1 MPFEARTGAQAANC
15 TLFRNADL
23 GYAAGAVDPVH
34 ASLVERCDTRRHAR
48 SRALSPAG
56 SGGITN
62 RIGLDVERMSDRK
75 AVAGESGARRK
86 GRPRK
91 SHGLAVLEDIGALI
105 GHSHD
110 LQETLENI
118 VKIVAERMGTEVCS
132 LYLFDPKD
140 ERLTLWATTGLE
152 RAAVGKVQMSVD
164 EGLTGMV
171 IEKNEPV
178 MVVDALAHP
187 RYKYFPETGEERYH
201 SFLGVPIA
209 EKRSALGVLVVQ
221 TLRRRRFSPHELRLL
236 RAIAAQVRGIIVQA
250 RLVESLESKEKE
262 RQEYR
267 KRMVD
272 AIRRLHAYEKVDD
285 DDTPRAKRRP
295 GQFRLSGAGASPG
308 FGMGRAHLQRAEVS
322 LESVE
327 DRRADDPDAEHRRLV
342 EAIERSVAEM
352 VRIKEKMHALAPE
365 VDGALFDA
373 QRMMLEDAT
382 FIGKIEGRIRD
393 GAAAETALKHVVAE
407 YVEAFLT
414 MTDGYLRERAAD
426 VRDIGQHLLRNLLG
440 SDEREARFDRDV
452 VLVAHELALTD
463 LSMMEHDRLKGIVLA
478 SGGVTSHASILA
490 KSFEIPT
497 VVGVGHVAEVLHEGD
512 NVIVDGNSGVVYVN
526 PSVDVT
532 REYTRLDK
540 EYRAFNL
547 ELEEIRD
554 APAVTT
560 DGHQLNLYANVGLL
574 GDLHFADLHGAEG
587 VGLYRTEFPFLS
599 YKDFPNEDEQLTL
612 YRKVIERMGD
622 RPVTIRTL
630 DLGADKYPSYLTIG
644 REENPFLGWRSIRI
658 SLELPEIFK
667 AQLRA
672 ILRAGAFG
680 SVRILFPMIS
690 SLEELRRVKEL
701 LEEARQ
707 ELDESGHPF
716 DRAMPVGIMIEVPAA
731 VWIAPRLI
739 EEVDFFSIGT
749 NDLIQYLLAVDRNNS
764 KVAPLYEPLHPAVL
778 AAIGDI
784 AQAAK
789 DAGKMVGMCGE
800 MASDPLCTLPLIGMG
815 LDDLSMGPF
824 FIPVIKR
831 FIRSV
836 PFSLAEEVARDIREL
851 ATAKDVKGYLFERL
865 KELGVIELMDMYH

>member
-1 MPFEARTGAQAANC
+1 
-15 TLFRNADL
+15 
-23 GYAAGAVDPVH
+23 
-34 ASLVERCDTRRHAR
+34 
-48 SRALSPAG
+48 
-56 SGGITN
+56 
-62 RIGLDVERMSDRK
+62 MSDRK
-75 AVAGESGARRK
+75 MLVRESGVRK
-86 GRPRK
+86 ARPRK

-132 LYLFDPKD
+132 LYLFDSKE

-152 RAAVGKVQMSVD
+152 RAAVGKVTMGVD

-209 EKRSALGVLVVQ
+209 DKRAALGVLVVQ

-236 RAIAAQVRGIIVQA
+236 RAITTQVRGIIVQA

-272 AIRRLHAYEKVDD
+272 AIRRLHVYEKTGDGG
-285 DDTPRAKRRP
+285 TTGAKRRP

-308 FGMGRAHLQRAEVS
+308 FGMGHAHLQHSEVS
-322 LESVE
+322 LDDVDE
-327 DRRADDPDAEHRRLV
+327 RRSDDPEAELQRLAD
-342 EAIERSVAEM
+342 AIERSVAEM

-373 QRMMLEDAT
+373 QRMMLEDVT
-382 FIGKIEGRIRD
+382 FIGKIESRIRD
-393 GAAAETALKHVVAE
+393 GAAAESALKDVVAE
-407 YVEAFLT
+407 YVEAFLA
-414 MTDGYLRERAAD
+414 MSDGYLRERATD

-440 SDEREARFDRDV
+440 RDERDAGFDRDV
-452 VLVAHELALTD
+452 VLVAHELTLAD
-463 LSMMEHDRLKGIVLA
+463 LSMMEHDHLKGIVLA

-512 NVIVDGNSGVVYVN
+512 NVVVDGNSGVVYVN
-526 PSVDVT
+526 PSVDVM
-532 REYTRLDK
+532 REYTRLAK

-547 ELEEIRD
+547 ELESIRE
-554 APAVTT
+554 AKAVTT
-560 DGHQLNLYANVGLL
+560 DGHRVNLYANVGLF

-599 YKDFPNEDEQLTL
+599 YKDFPNEEEQLTL
-612 YRKVIERMGD
+612 YRKVIERMAG

-672 ILRAGAFG
+672 ILRAGASG
-680 SVRILFPMIS
+680 RVRILFPMIS

-707 ELDESGHPF
+707 ELDESGQPF

-778 AAIGDI
+778 AAVADV

>member
-1 MPFEARTGAQAANC
+1 
-15 TLFRNADL
+15 
-23 GYAAGAVDPVH
+23 
-34 ASLVERCDTRRHAR
+34 
-48 SRALSPAG
+48 
-56 SGGITN
+56 
-62 RIGLDVERMSDRK
+62 MSDRK
-75 AVAGESGARRK
+75 IASSEPAGRRSRARK
-86 GRPRK
+86 G
-91 SHGLAVLEDIGALI
+91 HGLAVLEDIGALI

-152 RAAVGKVQMSVD
+152 RNAVGKVTMRTD

-171 IEKNEPV
+171 IEKGEPV

-209 EKRSALGVLVVQ
+209 DKRSALGVLVVQ
-221 TLRRRRFSPHELRLL
+221 TLRRRRFSPNELRLL

-250 RLVESLESKEKE
+250 RLVETLESKEKE

-272 AIRRLHAYEKVDD
+272 AIRRLHAYEKTDD
-285 DDTPRAKRRP
+285 GRPAGAKRRP
-295 GQFRLSGAGASPG
+295 GQFRLSGSGASPG
-308 FGMGRAHLQRAEVS
+308 FGMGRAHLQRPEVS
-322 LESVE
+322 LDQIEP
-327 DRRADDPDAEHRRLV
+327 RTNADPDAESARFH
-342 EAIERSVAEM
+342 EAIARSVEEM
-352 VRIKEKMHALAPE
+352 IRLREKMHALAPE
-365 VDGALFDA
+365 IDSAIFDA

-382 FIGKIEGRIRD
+382 FVRKIEERVRD
-393 GAAAETALKHVVAE
+393 GEAAETALKHVVAE

-414 MTDGYLRERAAD
+414 MSDGYLRERATD
-426 VRDIGQHLLRNLLG
+426 VRDIGQRLLRNLLG
-440 SDEREARFDRDV
+440 HEEREKGFSSDV
-452 VLVAHELALTD
+452 VLVAHELTLSD
-463 LSMMEHDRLKGIVLA
+463 LSLMEHERLKGIVLA
-478 SGGVTSHASILA
+478 TGGVTSHASILA

-497 VVGVGHVAEVLHEGD
+497 VVGVGHIADVLHEGD
-512 NVIVDGNSGVVYVN
+512 HVVVDGNSGVVYVN
-526 PSVDVT
+526 PSVDVI
-532 REYTRLDK
+532 REYQRLDK
-540 EYRAFNL
+540 EYRRFNR
-547 ELEEIRD
+547 ELEAIRD
-554 APAVTT
+554 EPAITT
-560 DGHQLNLYANVGLL
+560 DGHRVNLYANVGLFS
-574 GDLHFADLHGAEG
+574 DLHFADVHGAEG
-587 VGLYRTEFPFLS
+587 IGLYRTELPFLS
-599 YKDFPNEDEQLTL
+599 YKDFPNEEEQLAL
-612 YRKVIERMGD
+612 YRKVIDRMHGQ
-622 RPVTIRTL
+622 PVTIRTL

-644 REENPFLGWRSIRI
+644 QEENPFLGWRSIRI
-658 SLELPEIFK
+658 SLEMPEIFK

-672 ILRAGAFG
+672 ILRAGATG
-680 SVRILFPMIS
+680 RVRILFPMIS
-690 SLEELRRVKEL
+690 SLEEIRRVKEL

-707 ELDESGHPF
+707 ELEETGQPY
-716 DRAMPVGIMIEVPAA
+716 DRAMPIGIMIEVPAA
-731 VWIAPRLI
+731 VAIAPRLI

-778 AAIGDI
+778 SAIADV

-789 DAGKMVGMCGE
+789 DAGKWVGMCGE

-836 PFSLAEEVARDIREL
+836 SFPLAEEVARDIRAL
-851 ATAKDVKGYLFERL
+851 ATAKEVKGYLFARV

>member
-1 MPFEARTGAQAANC
+1 M
-15 TLFRNADL
+15 
-23 GYAAGAVDPVH
+23 
-34 ASLVERCDTRRHAR
+34 LVRE
-48 SRALSPAG
+48 
-56 SGGITN
+56 SG
-62 RIGLDVERMSDRK
+62 VRK
-75 AVAGESGARRK
+75 A
-86 GRPRK
+86 RPRK

-132 LYLFDPKD
+132 LYLFDSKE

-152 RAAVGKVQMSVD
+152 RAAVGKVTMGVD

-209 EKRSALGVLVVQ
+209 DKRAALGVLVVQ

-236 RAIAAQVRGIIVQA
+236 RAITTQVRGIIVQA

-272 AIRRLHAYEKVDD
+272 AIRRLHVYEKTGDGG
-285 DDTPRAKRRP
+285 TTGAKRRP

-308 FGMGRAHLQRAEVS
+308 FGMGHAHLQHSEVS
-322 LESVE
+322 LDDVDE
-327 DRRADDPDAEHRRLV
+327 RRSDDPEAELQRLAD
-342 EAIERSVAEM
+342 AIERSVAEM

-373 QRMMLEDAT
+373 QRMMLEDVT
-382 FIGKIEGRIRD
+382 FIGKIESRIRD
-393 GAAAETALKHVVAE
+393 GAAAESALKDVVAE
-407 YVEAFLT
+407 YVEAFLA
-414 MTDGYLRERAAD
+414 MSDGYLRERATD

-440 SDEREARFDRDV
+440 RDERDAGFDRDV
-452 VLVAHELALTD
+452 VLVAHELTLAD
-463 LSMMEHDRLKGIVLA
+463 LSMMEHDHLKGIVLA

-512 NVIVDGNSGVVYVN
+512 NVVVDGNSGVVYVN
-526 PSVDVT
+526 PSVDVM
-532 REYTRLDK
+532 REYTRLAK

-547 ELEEIRD
+547 ELESIRE
-554 APAVTT
+554 AKAVTT
-560 DGHQLNLYANVGLL
+560 DGHRVNLYANVGLF

-599 YKDFPNEDEQLTL
+599 YKDFPNEEEQLTL
-612 YRKVIERMGD
+612 YRKVIERMAG

-672 ILRAGAFG
+672 ILRAGASG
-680 SVRILFPMIS
+680 RVRILFPMIS

-707 ELDESGHPF
+707 ELDESGQPF

-778 AAIGDI
+778 AAVADV

>member
-1 MPFEARTGAQAANC
+1 M
-15 TLFRNADL
+15 
-23 GYAAGAVDPVH
+23 
-34 ASLVERCDTRRHAR
+34 
-48 SRALSPAG
+48 
-56 SGGITN
+56 
-62 RIGLDVERMSDRK
+62 ERMSDRK
-75 AVAGESGARRK
+75 AVVGESGVRKARQ
-86 GRPRK
+86 RK

-132 LYLFDPKD
+132 LYLFDSKD

-152 RAAVGKVQMSVD
+152 RAAIGKVTMNVD

-209 EKRSALGVLVVQ
+209 EKRAALGVLVVQ

-272 AIRRLHAYEKVDD
+272 AIRRLHAYEKPEDGQ
-285 DDTPRAKRRP
+285 TPSAKRRP
-295 GQFRLSGAGASPG
+295 GQFRLSGIGASPG
-308 FGMGRAHLQRAEVS
+308 FGMGRAHLQRGAVN
-322 LESVE
+322 LDNVE
-327 DRRADDPDAEHRRLV
+327 ERRADDPDLERKRLAD
-342 EAIERSVAEM
+342 AIDRSVAEM

-373 QRMMLEDAT
+373 QRMMLEDVT
-382 FIGKIEGRIRD
+382 FVGKLEARIRD
-393 GAAAETALKHVVAE
+393 GSAAESALKHVVAE
-407 YVEAFLT
+407 YVDAFLA

-440 SDEREARFDRDV
+440 YEERDAGFERDV
-452 VLVAHELALTD
+452 VLVAHELTLAD
-463 LSMMEHDRLKGIVLA
+463 LSLMEHDRLKGIVLA
-478 SGGVTSHASILA
+478 TGGVTSHASILA

-512 NVIVDGNSGVVYVN
+512 NVVVDGNSGVVYVN
-526 PSVDVT
+526 PSVDVM
-532 REYTRLDK
+532 REYHRLAK
-540 EYRAFNL
+540 QYRAFNL
-547 ELEEIRD
+547 ELESIRET
-554 APAVTT
+554 PAVTT
-560 DGHQLNLYANVGLL
+560 DGHRVNLYANVGLF

-599 YKDFPNEDEQLTL
+599 YKDFPNEEEQLSL
-612 YRKVIERMGD
+612 YRKVIERMGG

-672 ILRAGAFG
+672 ILRAGASG
-680 SVRILFPMIS
+680 VVKILFPMIS

-707 ELDESGHPF
+707 ELEESGQPF
-716 DRAMPVGIMIEVPAA
+716 DRAMPVGIMIEVPSA
-731 VWIAPRLI
+731 VWLAPRLI

-778 AAIGDI
+778 AAIADV

-800 MASDPLCTLPLIGMG
+800 MASDPLCALPLIGMG

-836 PFSLAEEVARDIREL
+836 PFSVAQEVARDIREL
-851 ATAKDVKGYLFERL
+851 ATAKDVKGYLFKRL

>member
-1 MPFEARTGAQAANC
+1 
-15 TLFRNADL
+15 
-23 GYAAGAVDPVH
+23 
-34 ASLVERCDTRRHAR
+34 
-48 SRALSPAG
+48 
-56 SGGITN
+56 
-62 RIGLDVERMSDRK
+62 MSDRK
-75 AVAGESGARRK
+75 AVVGESGVRKARQ
-86 GRPRK
+86 RK

-152 RAAVGKVQMSVD
+152 RAAIGKVTMSVD

-187 RYKYFPETGEERYH
+187 RYKYFPETGEEKYH

-209 EKRSALGVLVVQ
+209 EKRAALGVLVVQ

-250 RLVESLESKEKE
+250 RLVESLENKEKE

-272 AIRRLHAYEKVDD
+272 AIRRLHAYEKPEDGESA
-285 DDTPRAKRRP
+285 RAKRRP
-295 GQFRLSGAGASPG
+295 GQFRLSGIGASPG
-308 FGMGRAHLQRAEVS
+308 FGMGRAHLQRGEVN
-322 LESVE
+322 LDNVE
-327 DRRADDPDAEHRRLV
+327 ERRADDPDIERKRLAD
-342 EAIERSVAEM
+342 AIDRSVAEM

-373 QRMMLEDAT
+373 QRMMLEDVT
-382 FIGKIEGRIRD
+382 FVGKIEARIRD
-393 GAAAETALKHVVAE
+393 GSAAESALKHVVAE
-407 YVEAFLT
+407 YVDAFLA

-440 SDEREARFDRDV
+440 YEERDAGFERDV
-452 VLVAHELALTD
+452 VLVAHELTLAD
-463 LSMMEHDRLKGIVLA
+463 LSLMEHDRLKGIVLA
-478 SGGVTSHASILA
+478 TGGVTSHASILA

-512 NVIVDGNSGVVYVN
+512 NVVVDGNSGVVYVN
-526 PSVDVT
+526 PSVDVM
-532 REYTRLDK
+532 REYHRLAK
-540 EYRAFNL
+540 EYRASNL
-547 ELEEIRD
+547 ELESIRET
-554 APAVTT
+554 PAVTT
-560 DGHQLNLYANVGLL
+560 DGHRVNLYANVGLF

-599 YKDFPNEDEQLTL
+599 YKDFPNEEEQLSL
-612 YRKVIERMGD
+612 YRKVIERMGG

-672 ILRAGAFG
+672 ILRAGASG
-680 SVRILFPMIS
+680 TVKILFPMIS

-707 ELDESGHPF
+707 ELEESGQPF
-716 DRAMPVGIMIEVPAA
+716 DRAMPVGIMIEVPSA
-731 VWIAPRLI
+731 VWLAPRLI

-778 AAIGDI
+778 AAIADV

-836 PFSLAEEVARDIREL
+836 PFSVAQEVARDIREL
-851 ATAKDVKGYLFERL
+851 ATAKDVKGYLFKRL